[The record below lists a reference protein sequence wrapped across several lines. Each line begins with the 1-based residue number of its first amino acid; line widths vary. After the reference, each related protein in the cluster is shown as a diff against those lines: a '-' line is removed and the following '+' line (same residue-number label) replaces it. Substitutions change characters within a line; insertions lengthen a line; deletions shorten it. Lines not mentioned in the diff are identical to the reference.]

1 MGLGQRP
8 TQGLRGGRQERC
20 TYKPK
25 HAHDARTRTLALMC
39 THRCTEA
46 PRSTWTHLHTHT
58 HNAQTCRDTCTH
70 RRVEAPRLTQSYGA
84 GAWAPGCS
92 GGGLCLANPVVQRL
106 LPEEFGPLD
115 GWKGQGQHSEALRV
129 GRTGFSR
136 LGCGG
141 FWGGKHQ
148 VGAWAWVVKALEE
161 GLLSWA
167 PCWVKV

>member
-1 MGLGQRP
+1 MTLGRSGNLAESP
-8 TQGLRGGRQERC
+8 HLWGWDNAPPRACGEADR
-20 TYKPK
+20 K
-25 HAHDARTRTLALMC
+25 DARTSPNTLMMHERAHLHSCAHTGARKPPAAHGRTC
-39 THRCTEA
+39 T
-46 PRSTWTHLHTHT
+46 HTHT

-136 LGCGG
+136 LGL
-141 FWGGKHQ
+141 W
-148 VGAWAWVVKALEE
+148 
-161 GLLSWA
+161 GLLGREASSRGLGLGG
-167 PCWVKV
+167 